1 MTQAVKTERVRQAEQ
16 LCPGRRTE
24 RGFKTDKDPLFYLLG
39 YFGITFLRKMWYNNR
54 KAVIIPIVARFSLLK
69 QAIRS
74 HLLTLALRKGVSM
87 KISTKGRYGLR
98 LMVELGGN
106 WGKGPLSIREVARRQ
121 EISEKYL
128 EQIILQL
135 SRAGLVKSIR
145 GAQGGYILTAAPEE
159 ISAGQ
164 VLRAV
169 EGSLSPVE
177 CVDDGA
183 ECQKADQCVTCE
195 LWRRMKAAVDHVVD
209 STSIADL
216 MPVNSQPAK

>member
-1 MTQAVKTERVRQAEQ
+1 
-16 LCPGRRTE
+16 
-24 RGFKTDKDPLFYLLG
+24 
-39 YFGITFLRKMWYNNR
+39 
-54 KAVIIPIVARFSLLK
+54 
-69 QAIRS
+69 
-74 HLLTLALRKGVSM
+74 M

-98 LMVELGGN
+98 LMVELGEN
-106 WGKGPLSIREVARRQ
+106 WGNGPLSIREISRRQ

-145 GAQGGYILTAAPEE
+145 GAQGGSILAAAPEE

-164 VLRAV
+164 ILRAV

-177 CVDDGA
+177 CVDDGS
-183 ECQKADQCVTCE
+183 ECQKADQCVTCV
-195 LWRRMKAAVDHVVD
+195 LWRRMKTAVDSVVD

-216 MPVNSQPAK
+216 MAQSPYEEAE

>member
-1 MTQAVKTERVRQAEQ
+1 
-16 LCPGRRTE
+16 
-24 RGFKTDKDPLFYLLG
+24 
-39 YFGITFLRKMWYNNR
+39 
-54 KAVIIPIVARFSLLK
+54 
-69 QAIRS
+69 
-74 HLLTLALRKGVSM
+74 M

-98 LMVELGGN
+98 LMVELGEN
-106 WGKGPLSIREVARRQ
+106 WGNGPLSIREVSRRQ

-145 GAQGGYILTAAPEE
+145 GAQGGYVLTAPPEE

-177 CVDDGA
+177 CVDDGS
-183 ECQKADQCVTCE
+183 ECQKVDQCVTCE
-195 LWRRMKAAVDHVVD
+195 LWRRIKEAVDNVVD
-209 STSIADL
+209 STSIGDL
-216 MPVNSQPAK
+216 MPHSSSKTDG

>member
-1 MTQAVKTERVRQAEQ
+1 
-16 LCPGRRTE
+16 
-24 RGFKTDKDPLFYLLG
+24 
-39 YFGITFLRKMWYNNR
+39 
-54 KAVIIPIVARFSLLK
+54 
-69 QAIRS
+69 
-74 HLLTLALRKGVSM
+74 M

-98 LMVELGGN
+98 LMVELGEN
-106 WGKGPLSIREVARRQ
+106 WGNGPLSIREVSRRQ

-145 GAQGGYILTAAPEE
+145 GAQGGYVLTAPPEE

-177 CVDDGA
+177 CVDDGS
-183 ECQKADQCVTCE
+183 ECQKVDQCVTCE
-195 LWRRMKAAVDHVVD
+195 LWRRIKGAVDNVVD
-209 STSIADL
+209 STSIGDL
-216 MPVNSQPAK
+216 MPHSSSKTDG